1 MENILKLD
9 LEFKRSILKMNYTE
23 IFPVPSKMK
32 DKNLT
37 RAEFILTE
45 IIK

>member
-9 LEFKRSILKMNYTE
+9 LEFKRRILKMNYTKN
-23 IFPVPSKMK
+23 FPVPSKMK